1 MSPEQLQ
8 REQGQHG
15 ELGILDGHVKSGK
28 SSIATIAVVGLGYV
42 GLPFSLLA
50 ASRGFRVV
58 GFDIDEVKVAQL
70 SRREANFLND
80 EESESFKK
88 HTPTLSVTS
97 DEEDLQGA
105 DAFIV
110 CVPTPVYENRVPDLR
125 PLESACAIVGRHIS
139 KGSLVV
145 IESTVSP
152 GVCEEV
158 GLPILE
164 KASGLSRSEFD
175 FAHCP
180 ERVNPGDAR
189 WDVRVIP
196 RVIGAL
202 TQTGLDRAV
211 TLYSELLDAP
221 VLPMG
226 SIREA
231 EAVKMVENAFR
242 DVNIA
247 FVNELAI
254 AFDRAGIDIMNVIRG
269 ASTKPF
275 GYMPFY
281 PGCGVG
287 GHCIP
292 VDPYYL
298 IRYGRENGFEH
309 TFLITARRINSRMPL
324 YTVRLLE
331 KSLRD
336 RKKRLEGST
345 VALLGLAYK
354 RDMRDMRE
362 SPSHEIYNALIR
374 RGVSVRTYDPFAP
387 GSTARTIEDAL
398 SGVDAAIIATDHSV
412 FRSLTPQ
419 HFDSYKVGIVIDGRN
434 CLDKKAFEGTGILYR
449 GIGRG

>member
-8 REQGQHG
+8 REANITGARRVRG
-15 ELGILDGHVKSGK
+15 TRAGSGIT
-28 SSIATIAVVGLGYV
+28 TIAVVGLGYV
-42 GLPFSLLA
+42 GLPLSVLA

-70 SRREANFLND
+70 SRREADFLSD
-80 EESESFKK
+80 EEAARFK

-97 DEEDLQGA
+97 NEDDLSGA

-110 CVPTPVYENRVPDLR
+110 CVPTPVHENHAPDLR

-139 KGSLVV
+139 RGTLVV

-152 GVCEEV
+152 GVCEDIA
-158 GLPILE
+158 LPILE
-164 KASGLSRSEFD
+164 KASGLERDEFD

-180 ERVNPGDAR
+180 ERVNPGDER

-196 RVIGAL
+196 RVVGAL
-202 TQTGLDRAV
+202 SPRALDRA
-211 TLYSELLDAP
+211 TSLYGSLVDGE
-221 VLPMG
+221 VVRMG
-226 SIREA
+226 SIKEA

-242 DVNIA
+242 DINIA

-254 AFDRAGIDIMNVIRG
+254 SFDRAGIDIVNVIRG

-275 GYMPFY
+275 GFMAFY

-309 TFLITARRINSRMPL
+309 RFLITARRINSKMPL
-324 YTVRLLE
+324 YTVHVLE
-331 KSLRD
+331 RALRAK
-336 RKKRLEGST
+336 RKKLAGSII
-345 VALLGLAYK
+345 ALLGLSYK
-354 RDMRDMRE
+354 ADVPDVRE
-362 SPSHEIYNALIR
+362 SPALLIR
-374 RGVSVRTYDPFAP
+374 DALVAGGAAVRTFDPYAH
-387 GSTARTIEDAL
+387 GATAQRLEDAL
-398 SGVDAAIIATDHSV
+398 QGADAAVIATDHTAFCALHPKV
-412 FRSLTPQ
+412 FEEYGV
-419 HFDSYKVGIVIDGRN
+419 DVVVDGRN
-434 CLDKKAFEGTGILYR
+434 CLDKAAFTDSEVLYR
-449 GIGRG
+449 GIGRA